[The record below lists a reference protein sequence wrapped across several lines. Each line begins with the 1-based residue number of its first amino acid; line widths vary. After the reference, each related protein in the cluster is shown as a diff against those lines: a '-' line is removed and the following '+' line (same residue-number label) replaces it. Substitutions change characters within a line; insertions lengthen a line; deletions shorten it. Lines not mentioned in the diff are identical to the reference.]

1 MVKVFLSTDFS
12 EDRLKFAAQIG
23 ADGVS
28 GAPKPRRSDKGF
40 YTPRTL
46 IATHDLV
53 KSHGLEWAALRMA
66 PWEWTYR
73 WMLGL
78 DGADEQIENYKKTIR
93 SVGEAG
99 IGLLIY
105 NMHALRIYR
114 TSADGPERAGARATR
129 FKMLDV
135 EGSKLMEHPS
145 SGVNTKLIRK
155 NERRPITDQMLWE
168 NLRRFLEAVLPVA
181 EESGV
186 RLGLHPDDPP
196 VPEIAGVAR
205 IMRSASAFRK
215 FLDLVPSPNSGVVF
229 CQGCFTEM
237 GCDIPAEIMDFG
249 KRKKIFSVD
258 FRNIKGE
265 LNDFQETFPN
275 TGNADMTAAMQA
287 YHDAG
292 FDGWMTPDHAIHMD
306 GDTDWGH
313 RYWAYAVG
321 HIHGLDQALRANA
334 K

>member
-28 GAPKPRRSDKGF
+28 GAPEPRRSDRGF
-40 YTPRTL
+40 YTAGTL
-46 IATHDLV
+46 IAAHDLV
-53 KSHGLEWAALRMA
+53 KSYGLEWAALRMV

-78 DGADEQIENYKKTIR
+78 EGAKEQIEKYKKTIR
-93 SVGEAG
+93 SVGAAG

-114 TSADGPERAGARATR
+114 TSNDAPERAGARATR

-135 EGSKLMEHPS
+135 EGAKLMEHPN

-155 NERRPITDQMLWE
+155 NERRIINDQMLWE

-196 VPEIAGVAR
+196 VPAIAGVSR
-205 IMRSASAFRK
+205 IMRSPDAFRK

-237 GCDIPAEIMDFG
+237 GCDIPAEILDFG
-249 KRKKIFSVD
+249 KRGKIFSVD

-321 HIHGLDQALRANA
+321 HIHGLDEALRAKA